1 MDSLAPGS
9 TKTDAEK
16 IEAPKLEALARR
28 YGAALPPAGPWN
40 EIIASLL
47 DHRSVRGFLSDPLPA
62 GTLETLIA
70 AAQSAATSS
79 NMQFWSAI
87 AVSDPAKR
95 KILAEIA
102 SDQKH
107 IEQCPLYIAWVADLS
122 RNERLGEA
130 ERTNL
135 ESVPWLETFM
145 VACIDAAL
153 AAQNAV
159 VAAQSLGLRTVYIG
173 AMRNDP
179 VRVAELLGLPP
190 RAFVVFGLCVG
201 YADPQAKNEVKPRLP
216 QSIVLHQ
223 DCYDAAPETRD
234 RPAYDAEM
242 STFSARHD
250 LQAATWTQ
258 RVLNRMGPLKSMNGR
273 ERMRAALAKLGF
285 EIR

>member
-1 MDSLAPGS
+1 MDSLAPAS
-9 TKTDAEK
+9 AQTDASK
-16 IEAPKLEALARR
+16 AEALARR
-28 YGAALPPAGPWN
+28 YGAAMPPAGPWN
-40 EIIASLL
+40 ETIASLL
-47 DHRSVRGFLSDPLPA
+47 DHRSVRGFLSDPVPA

-87 AVSDPAKR
+87 AVTDPAKR
-95 KILAEIA
+95 KVLAEIA
-102 SDQKH
+102 GNQKH
-107 IEQCPLYIAWVADLS
+107 IEQCPLYIVWIADMS
-122 RNERLGEA
+122 RNDRLGEA
-130 ERTNL
+130 EKTTL
-135 ESVPWLETFM
+135 ESLPYLETFM

-179 VRVAELLGLPP
+179 LRVAALLGLPP
-190 RAFVVFGLCVG
+190 RAFAVFGLCVG
-201 YADPQAKNEVKPRLP
+201 YADPKARNEVKPRLP
-216 QSIVLHQ
+216 QSTVLHHER
-223 DCYDAAPETRD
+223 YDAAPETKD

-242 STFSARHD
+242 SKFSARNEM
-250 LQAATWTQ
+250 QASTWTQ

-273 ERMRAALAKLGF
+273 ETIRAALARLGF